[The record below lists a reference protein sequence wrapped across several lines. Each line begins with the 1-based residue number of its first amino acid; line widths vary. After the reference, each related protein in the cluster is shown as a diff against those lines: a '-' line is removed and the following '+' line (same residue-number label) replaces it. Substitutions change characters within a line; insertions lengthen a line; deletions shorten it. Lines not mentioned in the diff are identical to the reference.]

1 MIRLVLLTLISLIT
15 FTAQAESASAVK
27 YYKGVIVDDKTG
39 ETIAGAA
46 IQVEG
51 SVIGCFS
58 DKNGEFKISLSKY
71 NNVVLVVSS
80 LGYETVTISATDN
93 DMTIKMTESL
103 TDIDEVVITGS
114 RAPRPLKEV
123 PVLTRVVSSAD
134 IERINPMDF
143 QSLMEYE
150 IPGLQF
156 GRAHGSN
163 LPEITFQGVT
173 GEYVLFLINGERIA
187 GEGSSDNIDFSRLNV
202 DDIERVEIIRGAMST
217 LYGSSAMGGVI
228 NIITKDA
235 KRPFAANIS
244 SRLNSYGG
252 HKHYVSAETK
262 LNKFTS
268 YTSGGYTTEDAY
280 SVTDA
285 TGGSTS
291 MSGYQINNAT
301 QRFGYSIT
309 DNLKLN
315 VNGSYYQNNQLEY
328 ATTGKS
334 QDVFRSYSGGANLL
348 WVINKNHNIKASY
361 LNDNY
366 TKHEEYSSGA
376 TAKKEYHDIQHIA
389 RIEYSGE
396 IADKHTIIG
405 GVEFNQESL
414 LHYRIDLTGNDFHT
428 QQNYVS
434 FVQEEWKITNKLNIV
449 AGVRLDYN
457 SDYGANFS
465 PKISAMYRLYDFSF
479 RGGFAIGFRQPSLR
493 ERYEE
498 YDMGGLGMFTIY
510 GNEDLT
516 FERSNQY
523 SLSTEYNKNGFNISV
538 SGYYNK
544 FDNKIAM
551 ALMNDGTSNYQYY
564 NAENASTGGVD
575 VATQYRLKF
584 GLTLKA
590 SYSYVNCF
598 EELNGYNVSST
609 RPHSAN
615 INAQYSFKIGKY
627 INTNVAFNGRW
638 VSSVNAWYED
648 SSTGEMTYTT
658 YDSRTICGANIGF
671 KFPRGINCIFQVD
684 NIFDFEDANISSDAT
699 LIPERGISCSGTI
712 NINVAD
718 LFKLK

>member
-1 MIRLVLLTLISLIT
+1 MQRLILVLVSLVT
-15 FTAQAESASAVK
+15 FTAQAENAGAVK
-27 YYKGVIVDDKTG
+27 YFTGIVSDATTN
-39 ETIAGAA
+39 ETIPGATV
-46 IQVEG
+46 QVQG
-51 SVIGCFS
+51 SVIGCFT
-58 DKNGEFKISLSKY
+58 DKDGRFKISVSRY
-71 NNVVLVVSS
+71 NNVTLEVSS
-80 LGYETVTISATDN
+80 IGYETVLIVASN
-93 DMTIKMTESL
+93 RDMDIKLTESL

-114 RAPRPLKEV
+114 RAARPLKEV
-123 PVLTRVVSSAD
+123 PVLTRVVSSVD

-143 QSLMEYE
+143 QSLLEYE

-163 LPEITFQGVT
+163 QPEITFQGVT
-173 GEYVLFLINGERIA
+173 GSYVLFLVNGERMA
-187 GEGSSDNIDFSRLNV
+187 GESSSDNVDFSRINI
-202 DDIERVEIIRGAMST
+202 DDIERVEIVRGAMST

-235 KRPFAANIS
+235 KRPFSANIS

-252 HKHYVSAETK
+252 HKHYISAETK
-262 LNKFTS
+262 LNRFSS
-268 YTSGGYTTEDAY
+268 YTSGGYSTEDAY

-285 TGGSTS
+285 TGGTAS
-291 MSGYQINNAT
+291 MSGYQINNAA
-301 QRFGYSIT
+301 QRFSYSFT
-309 DNLKLN
+309 DNMKLDIG
-315 VNGSYYQNNQLEY
+315 GSFYQNNQLELV
-328 ATTGKS
+328 TSKS
-334 QDVFRSYSGGANLL
+334 QDVFRSYRGNAKYT
-348 WVINKNHNIKASY
+348 WMINKDHQIKASY

-366 TKHEEYSSGA
+366 TKHVEYTSGA
-376 TAKKEYHDIQHIA
+376 SSDKEYHDIQHIA
-389 RIEYSGE
+389 RLEY
-396 IADKHTIIG
+396 IANFADKHTFISG
-405 GVEFNQESL
+405 LEFNSESL
-414 LHYRIDLTGNDFHT
+414 LHYRIDLTGNDFYT

-434 FVQEEWKITNKLNIV
+434 FVQDEWKITNNLNVV

-523 SLSTEYNKNGFNISV
+523 SLSAEYNKNGFNASA

-544 FDNKIAM
+544 FENKITM
-551 ALMNDGTSNYQYY
+551 ALMNDGSSNYQYY
-564 NAENASTGGVD
+564 NAENASTAGAD
-575 VATQYRLKF
+575 VTAQYRMKF
-584 GLTLKA
+584 GLLVKA

-615 INAQYSFKIGKY
+615 INAQYSFKIGKH
-627 INTNVAFNGRW
+627 INTNVAFNSRW
-638 VSSVNAWYED
+638 ISSVNAWYQD
-648 SSTGEMTYTT
+648 SSTGEMLSTK

-671 KFPRGINCIFQVD
+671 RFPRGINCIFQVD
-684 NIFDFEDANISSDAT
+684 NIFNFQDASISSDAT
-699 LIPERGISCSGTI
+699 LIPERGINCSGTI
-712 NINVAD
+712 NINIAD